1 MAIVVMIIMALVIFS
16 FVLKMTCHGWA
27 GRIATCAVA
36 ALFVIA
42 TYGVASGQSK
52 TQIADWLM
60 QPDLMLDL
68 SVWLTV
74 DVAFQTAFC
83 ILAAKRLS
91 GPLDRTRRAMLG
103 VCRWVPGL
111 LIFPV
116 LFAVLTELI
125 FSMPGVGF
133 ATIAWSLA
141 AAVLIA
147 APLLAAGLRWLIPET
162 EIRLELL
169 FMVNMLIAA
178 LGVVATVNGRTAA
191 AGTDEA
197 HWSALGAV
205 ALLLLAGLAAGIVC
219 DRFLTRKKISKIK

>member
-1 MAIVVMIIMALVIFS
+1 MIIMALVIFS

-42 TYGVASGQSK
+42 TYGVAAGQSK

-60 QPDLMLDL
+60 QPDLMLDT
-68 SVWLTV
+68 SVLLTV

-91 GPLDRTRRAMLG
+91 GPLDRTRRAMLA

-125 FSMPGVGF
+125 FS
-133 ATIAWSLA
+133 IAWSLA

-191 AGTDEA
+191 AGTNEA

>member
-42 TYGVASGQSK
+42 TYGVAAGQSK
-52 TQIADWLM
+52 TQITNWRM
-60 QPDLMLDL
+60 KLDL

-91 GPLDRTRRAMLG
+91 GPLDRTRRAMLA

-191 AGTDEA
+191 AGTNEA

>member
-1 MAIVVMIIMALVIFS
+1 
-16 FVLKMTCHGWA
+16 
-27 GRIATCAVA
+27 
-36 ALFVIA
+36 
-42 TYGVASGQSK
+42 
-52 TQIADWLM
+52 
-60 QPDLMLDL
+60 
-68 SVWLTV
+68 
-74 DVAFQTAFC
+74 
-83 ILAAKRLS
+83 
-91 GPLDRTRRAMLG
+91 MLG

-147 APLLAAGLRWLIPET
+147 APLLGAGLRWLIPET

-191 AGTDEA
+191 AGTNEA